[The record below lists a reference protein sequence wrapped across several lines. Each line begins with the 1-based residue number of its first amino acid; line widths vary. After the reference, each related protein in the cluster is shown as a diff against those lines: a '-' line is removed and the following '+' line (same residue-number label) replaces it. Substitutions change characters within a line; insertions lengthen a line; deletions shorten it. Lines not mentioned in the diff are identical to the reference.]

1 MAKKLPIVQNN
12 DGSKNTLAPADYIDG
27 ASVKNDAN
35 PTGTGKYLDERGLY
49 ITLPAATD
57 ALLYTAS
64 QGLTPL
70 QKYYARDNAGVPIQ
84 VAKILAPNGTDT
96 GAMKAG
102 DVIGGYT
109 LQLNDLVFCQSSFA
123 EDSGCFLVGSTT
135 SILVYQTALV
145 QIQIGLSGGKIF
157 TLKPAVGYE
166 ELVTGGGGGITEE
179 DSIVNALIFG

>member
-1 MAKKLPIVQNN
+1 MPEIFDLILPDDPLGQLIDPQQTYVVGQIIENVPIVV
-12 DGSKNTLAPADYIDG
+12 D
-27 ASVKNDAN
+27 
-35 PTGTGKYLDERGLY
+35 
-49 ITLPAATD
+49 
-57 ALLYTAS
+57 
-64 QGLTPL
+64 
-70 QKYYARDNAGVPIQ
+70 VPIQ